1 MKTIA
6 VTIAIA
12 ACTLLSACVV
22 IVDDEGDGP
31 ASADRAVRAT
41 ERGAANPLD
50 LRRTTL
56 IVADA
61 EASLALYRDALGMTV
76 RYDEELTSPG
86 LARHDADEQN
96 RSRLVLMKT
105 NDDFVAGLGLWQFLD
120 RAPADGPALDGRF
133 RTGDVV
139 ILFNTEELDRHFA
152 AARAVPGVV
161 VVEEP
166 HLRVYPGPAGD
177 IRVRVSMIRDPDGY
191 TVELNQLLD

>member
-1 MKTIA
+1 MRHLIPSLLA
-6 VTIAIA
+6 GS
-12 ACTLLSACVV
+12 LLSGCVAATG
-22 IVDDEGDGP
+22 EGPGNP
-31 ASADRAVRAT
+31 ASVDLAT
-41 ERGAANPLD
+41 GEIASGPANPLD

-61 EASLALYRDALGMTV
+61 DASLALYRDALGMTV
-76 RYDEELTSPG
+76 RYDEALTSPG
-86 LARHDADEQN
+86 LERYDADGDN

-120 RAPADGPALDGRF
+120 RAPTGDRALDGGF

-152 AARAVPGVV
+152 AARAVPGVT

-166 HLRVYPGPAGD
+166 HLRVYPGPAGG
-177 IRVRVSMIRDPDGY
+177 IRVMVSMIRDPDGY
-191 TVELNQLLD
+191 TVELNELLSD

>member
-1 MKTIA
+1 MRAAAFCVA
-6 VTIAIA
+6 VLLAGCGATGQGA
-12 ACTLLSACVV
+12 APRAP
-22 IVDDEGDGP
+22 E
-31 ASADRAVRAT
+31 ASVAAR
-41 ERGAANPLD
+41 ANPLD

-76 RYDEELTSPG
+76 RYDEALTSPG
-86 LARHDADEQN
+86 LERYDADGVN
-96 RSRLVLMKT
+96 RSRLVLMRT

-120 RAPADGPALDGRF
+120 RPPPDAPANDGRF

-139 ILFNTEELDRHFA
+139 ILFNTDTLDAHFA

-166 HLRVYPGPAGD
+166 HLRVYPGPSGD
-177 IRVRVSMIRDPDGY
+177 IRVMVSMIRDPDGY
-191 TVELNQLLD
+191 TVELNQLLDR

>member
-1 MKTIA
+1 MRHLILPLL
-6 VTIAIA
+6 A
-12 ACTLLSACVV
+12 ASLLGGCVV
-22 IVDDEGDGP
+22 AIDRGPGGP
-31 ASADRAVRAT
+31 ASVDLAAGEIAS
-41 ERGAANPLD
+41 APANPLD

-86 LARHDADEQN
+86 LERFDADAEN
-96 RSRLVLMKT
+96 CSRLVLMKT

-120 RAPADGPALDGRF
+120 RAPTEGPALGGGF

-139 ILFNTEELDRHFA
+139 ILFNTKALDRHFA
-152 AARAVPGVV
+152 AARAVPGVR

-177 IRVRVSMIRDPDGY
+177 IRVMVSMIRDPDGY
-191 TVELNQLLD
+191 TVELNQLLAE

>member
-1 MKTIA
+1 MKI
-6 VTIAIA
+6 VTAT
-12 ACTLLSACVV
+12 ACAFLSACVV
-22 IVDDEGDGP
+22 AIDKGPGGP
-31 ASADRAVRAT
+31 ASVDLAT
-41 ERGAANPLD
+41 GEVEGTPANPLD

-56 IVADA
+56 IVSDA
-61 EASLALYRDALGMTV
+61 EASLALYRDALGMAV

-86 LARHDADEQN
+86 LERYDADGVN

-120 RAPADGPALDGRF
+120 RTPADGPALDGRF

-139 ILFNTEELDRHFA
+139 ILFNTKTLERHFA
-152 AARAVPGVV
+152 AARAVSGVT

-177 IRVRVSMIRDPDGY
+177 IRVMVSMIRDPDGY
-191 TVELNQLLD
+191 TVELNQLLGD

>member
-1 MKTIA
+1 MRH
-6 VTIAIA
+6 AILP
-12 ACTLLSACVV
+12 LLATSVLSGCVV
-22 IVDDEGDGP
+22 TTGEGPGGP
-31 ASADRAVRAT
+31 ASVDLAT
-41 ERGAANPLD
+41 GEMTSAPANPLD

-86 LARHDADEQN
+86 LERHDADAEN

-105 NDDFVAGLGLWQFLD
+105 NDDFVGGLGLWQFLD
-120 RAPADGPALDGRF
+120 RAPTGARALGGGF

-152 AARAVPGVV
+152 AARAVPGVS

-166 HLRVYPGPAGD
+166 HLRVYPGPSGD
-177 IRVRVSMIRDPDGY
+177 IRVMVSMIRDPDGY
-191 TVELNQLLD
+191 TAELNQLLDD